1 MPTRPCPAA
10 PRTLSLSWRK
20 SGWLL
25 LTSAALTLAGCSVF
39 LRDTPAPIPTQAT
52 QFSPAGRATTL
63 VVFLPGRGGSMAD
76 FGRHGFTA
84 VLRDAG
90 VNADTIAVDA
100 HLGYYF
106 KRTVIERLRA
116 DVLVPARARG
126 YRRIVLAGVSLGGL
140 GALLGERDEPGLV
153 DAIVLLAPYLGDQ
166 AALFERIRAAGGPAA
181 WAAGR
186 DPAAGSVEEQLW
198 TFLGNRSAALP
209 PTWLLYGR
217 GDSLA
222 TGHQM
227 LAALLPPARVK
238 TVAGAH
244 DWPTWLSLWR
254 EVCLHSDL
262 FAAERAGAIVRRPVP
277 VNGTPEL

>member
-1 MPTRPCPAA
+1 MLPSPA
-10 PRTLSLSWRK
+10 RSIGRV
-20 SGWLL
+20 WLI
-25 LTSAALTLAGCSVF
+25 SAVLTLAGCSVF

-52 QFSPAGRATTL
+52 QLSPVGPATTL
-63 VVFLPGRGGSMAD
+63 VVFLPGRRGSMAD
-76 FGRHGFTA
+76 FDRHGFTA
-84 VLRDAG
+84 ALRDAG
-90 VNADTIAVDA
+90 VSADTIAVDA

-106 KRTVIERLRA
+106 NRTVIERLHT

-140 GALLGERDEPGLV
+140 GALLGERDAPGLV

-166 AALFERIRAAGGPAA
+166 AALFEQIRAAGGPAA

-186 DPAAGSVEEQLW
+186 NPTAGSVEEQLW

-222 TGHQM
+222 PGHQM
-227 LAALLPPARVK
+227 LATLLPPARVK
-238 TVAGAH
+238 TVTGAH

-254 EVCLHSDL
+254 EACQNSEL
-262 FAAERAGAIVRRPVP
+262 FAAERTGAIARHPDP
-277 VNGTPEL
+277 ANGKPAL